1 MSSYTA
7 EMIHG
12 LDRADSP
19 IPSPPKPRWQVRYQD
34 GSRERS
40 AGIFNSPKAA
50 DTVRKRIDRA
60 GRPWPTWRPSSANG
74 AGPSVSRRKQVSRVL
89 NGERGLASIGRWLL
103 VRGDQ
108 EASFGAKGLTRTL
121 PARLR
126 NADQPTQRPPDP
138 AAILTDFELPPCRS
152 AAAISIL
159 AYSASSGL
167 LARQAATGRT
177 RASRRRY
184 LADCLPAG
192 DKSKLRVVR
201 EL

>member
-74 AGPSVSRRKQVSRVL
+74 AGPSVSRRKQVSRVS
-89 NGERGLASIGRWLL
+89 NGDRWMASIAAVAPCLGRSRSLIWGEGPYQDL
-103 VRGDQ
+103 
-108 EASFGAKGLTRTL
+108 AGALTR
-121 PARLR
+121 R
-126 NADQPTQRPPDP
+126 
-138 AAILTDFELPPCRS
+138 
-152 AAAISIL
+152 
-159 AYSASSGL
+159 
-167 LARQAATGRT
+167 
-177 RASRRRY
+177 
-184 LADCLPAG
+184 
-192 DKSKLRVVR
+192 
-201 EL
+201 